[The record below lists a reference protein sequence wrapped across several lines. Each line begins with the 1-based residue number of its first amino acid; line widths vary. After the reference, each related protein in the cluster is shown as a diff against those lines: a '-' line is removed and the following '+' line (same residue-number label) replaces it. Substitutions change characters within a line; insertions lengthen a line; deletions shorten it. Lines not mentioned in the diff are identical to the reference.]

1 MVFPQTLRNPY
12 ASIGVGVKNV
22 DLHLGRS
29 TTLVGQVKHS
39 WGIDLSSKKVFSNG
53 LLVGKFPNA
62 FFAKLPD
69 RFFMYIDLVDCKLMF
84 GSDGKYYGEA
94 IQDDRMKHYTL
105 YPMVSSAREG
115 AAITMVYRGAGN
127 IYYSTCTS
135 LKAKQH
141 KMICIIFFF
150 RDRPFNLQRRVMVFC
165 FVQNFFSDN
174 T

>member
-1 MVFPQTLRNPY
+1 MFEVVFPQKLRNPY

-94 IQDDRMKHYTL
+94 IQDDTMKHYTL

-127 IYYSTCTS
+127 I
-135 LKAKQH
+135 L
-141 KMICIIFFF
+141 
-150 RDRPFNLQRRVMVFC
+150 
-165 FVQNFFSDN
+165 
-174 T
+174 